1 MINLDLVIKKA
12 LDRGFCAVSKLDCST
27 IKLMPEVRDMCA
39 SNKCNQYGKNWV
51 CPPACGTLEECGQ
64 RIKNYK
70 VGIIVQTIGQL
81 EDSMDYE
88 GMIELEKKHK
98 NLFLKFSDEI
108 KKEYNNVFS
117 LGVGSCIKCK
127 KCTYPDEPCRFPENR
142 LSSMEAYGMLVSQVC
157 ADNNVKYYYGPN
169 TLTYTS
175 CLLLE

>member
-1 MINLDLVIKKA
+1 MINLDLIINKA
-12 LDRGFCAVSKLDCST
+12 LGTGFSVAAKLDCST

-39 SNKCNQYGKNWV
+39 SNKCNKYGKSWV
-51 CPPACGTLEECGQ
+51 CPPACGTLEECEQ

-70 VGIIVQTIGQL
+70 VGIIVQTTGQL
-81 EDSMDYE
+81 EDSMDFE

-108 KKEYNNVFS
+108 KEEYNNVFP
-117 LGVGSCIKCK
+117 LGEGSCIKCK
-127 KCTYPDEPCRFPENR
+127 KCTYPDEPCRFPKNR
-142 LSSMEAYGMLVSQVC
+142 LSSMEAYGMLVSQIC

-175 CLLLE
+175 CFLID